1 MPWSLF
7 EILSSLPTFALV
19 LFRLGG
25 LMATAPIFASSIV
38 PIRVRIGLA
47 MTLSAMIFPFVKQ
60 QVPSEISL
68 VSVLVS
74 GTGEVL
80 VGLSIGLA
88 ITIILTCAD
97 ITGQMV
103 AQQAGIALGQVFD
116 PSRQDRTTVV
126 GQIYGLTLLTMFLV
140 AGGHRATLAA
150 LLDTYAV
157 IPVLSYNYD
166 ESVVLLLIEMLTAAL
181 ILGIRLAAP
190 VLIALFLASV
200 MLGFLSRTMPQM
212 NILSVGFTLRVMIA
226 LGTAGLALASCHE
239 LLLDGIWAGFEDIR
253 SSFGLDVSRMRLV
266 N

>member
-7 EILSSLPTFALV
+7 EILSALPTFALV

-25 LMATAPIFASSIV
+25 LMATAPIYASSIV
-38 PIRVRIGLA
+38 PIRMRVGLA
-47 MTLSAMIFPFVKQ
+47 LTLSAMMFPFVRS
-60 QVPSEISL
+60 QVPAEISL
-68 VSVLVS
+68 INVLVS
-74 GTGEVL
+74 GAGEML

-88 ITIILTCAD
+88 ITVILTCAD
-97 ITGQMV
+97 ITGQLV

-116 PSRQDRTTVV
+116 PSRQEQTTVV
-126 GQIYGLTLLTMFLV
+126 GQMYGLTLLTMFLV
-140 AGGHRATLAA
+140 AGGHRATIAA

-166 ESVVLLLIEMLTAAL
+166 ESVLLLLIEMLMAAL

-226 LGTAGLALASCHE
+226 LGAASIALASCHD
-239 LLLDGIWAGFEDIR
+239 LLLDGIWSGFELVR
-253 SSFGLDVSRMRLV
+253 GTFGLDVSRMRLV